1 MRPVGQEGFTLIEVL
16 VSFVILS
23 GAIILTF
30 QIFSDGLLGV
40 EVSRAKAQE
49 VISAEQLIG
58 QLSLRADL
66 QAGTMIETIG
76 DSKLRAA
83 IEMID
88 NVDTKKSFLQHPFRV
103 KIFSAEVKD
112 AEAPILET
120 ILIAK
125 PASQ

>member
-83 IEMID
+83 
-88 NVDTKKSFLQHPFRV
+88 V
-103 KIFSAEVKD
+103 
-112 AEAPILET
+112 
-120 ILIAK
+120 LIARRRGVCRQRNARRHCLTG
-125 PASQ
+125 PRSDASAT